1 MRRLLYLFVLSALTF
16 SFIACGNKDKSNE
29 NENTLT
35 DQILDSDSRYDKLML
50 RTKEDSTKIIELATQ
65 YLDLLQQNRID
76 EALSMLYEVDDSA
89 KVTPLS
95 DSFKTNLKKQLKS
108 FPVLSYQ
115 IDYFKIFEALN
126 TELRYTYEFVDKP
139 EGSPLPNTMKG
150 VLSPCRIDGKWYLT
164 ISPDLVDTERNNI
177 ENSKYN

>member
-89 KVTPLS
+89 KVSPLS

-126 TELRYTYEFVDKP
+126 TELRYTMSLSINPRV
-139 EGSPLPNTMKG
+139 
-150 VLSPCRIDGKWYLT
+150 VLFLIR
-164 ISPDLVDTERNNI
+164 
-177 ENSKYN
+177 